1 MMTAM
6 RNALRPLAIGL
17 ILIGLAGPVQA
28 QADDES
34 RPDARLEGYK
44 MTDGKVGPVTLPP
57 SGSGGTWAI
66 FVLLGLLGVG
76 VMFKNGKRTHLD

>member
-1 MMTAM
+1 MMTGM
-6 RNALRPLAIGL
+6 RKFLRPFASAFVLLA
-17 ILIGLAGPVQA
+17 LASPASA
-28 QADDES
+28 QDDEEA

-44 MTDGKVGPVTLPP
+44 LPEGKVGPVALPP

-66 FVLLGLLGVG
+66 FVLLGLLGIG